1 MFIPA
6 TFKQDNLAEIATFIR
21 SHSLA
26 TLITPNG
33 EVAHIPMILQTEENG
48 ELVLVGHCFKRNP
61 IVSAMSQPQT
71 WLAIFQENGHYIS
84 PNWYPNKAITHK
96 EVPTWNYQA
105 VHIRGAVRQ
114 LDDVVAVLT
123 AQTDFW
129 ESCLPNNTPW
139 QLSDAPEDYLQ
150 ALYQAIV
157 CFEIKVEK
165 TEAQFKLSQN
175 KDTATKQS
183 ICQNLRQI
191 NSPQACT
198 MAELI
203 EHYTN
208 NA

>member
-1 MFIPA
+1 M
-6 TFKQDNLAEIATFIR
+6 
-21 SHSLA
+21 
-26 TLITPNG
+26 
-33 EVAHIPMILQTEENG
+33 
-48 ELVLVGHCFKRNP
+48 
-61 IVSAMSQPQT
+61 
-71 WLAIFQENGHYIS
+71 
-84 PNWYPNKAITHK
+84 
-96 EVPTWNYQA
+96 
-105 VHIRGAVRQ
+105 HIRGAVRQ

-150 ALYQAIV
+150 ALYPAIV

-175 KDTATKQS
+175 KDAATKQS

-191 NSPQACT
+191 NSQQACT